1 MNHSFDVIVV
11 GGGHAG
17 VEAAAVSA
25 RMGQKT
31 LLLTQHI
38 DAIGQM
44 SCNPAIGGVGKSHLV
59 KEIDALGGIMAKAA
73 DAAGI
78 HCRTLNA
85 SKGPAVQATRM
96 QADRGLYRMAVRRL
110 LDEHENVTLFQA
122 MVDDVLLSDQQ
133 VSGVMTHMGIAFYAQ
148 AVVLTTGTFLNGCIH
163 IGKDQST
170 GGRMGDAAALTL
182 GERLRAMPFQM
193 GRLKTGTPPRLDGS
207 SIDVTQLSAQKGDE
221 PLPVFSNNFEGD
233 RPLQV
238 SCYMTHTTEKT
249 HDIIRAHLHESAMYS
264 GNISGVG
271 PRYCPSIEDKVVRFS
286 EKLSH
291 QIFLE
296 PEGLGIR
303 EWYPN
308 GISTSLP
315 YAVQEAFVRTIKGC
329 EHAIITRPGYA
340 IEYDYF
346 DPRGLFP
353 WLETRA
359 ISGLFLAGQINGTT
373 GYEEAAAQGLV
384 AGLNAARKIQKKDPI
399 TIRRDQ
405 GYMGVLIDDLIR
417 LGTNEPYRMFTSRA
431 EFRLCLRQD
440 NADQRLTPLGY
451 EWGCV
456 LEGQYTRFC
465 RKMSRLN
472 ELKERLYTQ
481 GHSEASTVWQWIKQP
496 DVTIEQ
502 LMDLGYR
509 ADDHKLLAQL
519 MIESRYEG
527 YIKRQ
532 EKTMKQVQKRSQ
544 TAIPN
549 DFDYTSVSG
558 LSNELTQKLQAIK
571 PVTLAQASQIQ
582 GMTPAALSLLN
593 IMIKKSHQEY
603 QDRV

>member
-1 MNHSFDVIVV
+1 
-11 GGGHAG
+11 
-17 VEAAAVSA
+17 
-25 RMGQKT
+25 
-31 LLLTQHI
+31 
-38 DAIGQM
+38 
-44 SCNPAIGGVGKSHLV
+44 
-59 KEIDALGGIMAKAA
+59 
-73 DAAGI
+73 
-78 HCRTLNA
+78 
-85 SKGPAVQATRM
+85 
-96 QADRGLYRMAVRRL
+96 
-110 LDEHENVTLFQA
+110 
-122 MVDDVLLSDQQ
+122 
-133 VSGVMTHMGIAFYAQ
+133 
-148 AVVLTTGTFLNGCIH
+148 
-163 IGKDQST
+163 
-170 GGRMGDAAALTL
+170 
-182 GERLRAMPFQM
+182 
-193 GRLKTGTPPRLDGS
+193 
-207 SIDVTQLSAQKGDE
+207 
-221 PLPVFSNNFEGD
+221 
-233 RPLQV
+233 
-238 SCYMTHTTEKT
+238 
-249 HDIIRAHLHESAMYS
+249 
-264 GNISGVG
+264 
-271 PRYCPSIEDKVVRFS
+271 
-286 EKLSH
+286 
-291 QIFLE
+291 
-296 PEGLGIR
+296 
-303 EWYPN
+303 
-308 GISTSLP
+308 
-315 YAVQEAFVRTIKGC
+315 
-329 EHAIITRPGYA
+329 
-340 IEYDYF
+340 
-346 DPRGLFP
+346 
-353 WLETRA
+353 
-359 ISGLFLAGQINGTT
+359 
-373 GYEEAAAQGLV
+373 
-384 AGLNAARKIQKKDPI
+384 
-399 TIRRDQ
+399 
-405 GYMGVLIDDLIR
+405 
-417 LGTNEPYRMFTSRA
+417 MFTSRA